1 MGLLGGRL
9 LEVRKRPRPL
19 PTPAPALPLAPALA
33 PAPAPAPRR
42 PGAHAP
48 WPHPKAPLR
57 VSSADCA
64 LALRRFD
71 GCSGPFES
79 VGAMKAAL
87 NRTGR
92 PIVYSINHG
101 VQDTNPADANMW
113 R

>member
-1 MGLLGGRL
+1 M
-9 LEVRKRPRPL
+9 RKRPSPL
-19 PTPAPALPLAPALA
+19 PPAH
-33 PAPAPAPRR
+33 RSSGFGSGS
-42 PGAHAP
+42 GAQAP
-48 WPHPKAPLR
+48 WPQPKAPLR

>member
-19 PTPAPALPLAPALA
+19 PTPAPAPAA
-33 PAPAPAPRR
+33 APAPRR
-42 PGAHAP
+42 PGP
-48 WPHPKAPLR
+48 SPRPQPG